1 MCTDHPVFAGPAKNG
16 GWRIGIWVQPGAR
29 KTEVAGMHGDYLKI
43 RLQARAVDN
52 KANSALTVFVSKILG
67 IKASQVVIESGHAS
81 RQKNLLLDVE
91 EEPDWNVFSEK
102 ALGKP

>member
-16 GWRIGIWVQPGAR
+16 GWRLGIWVQPGAR
-29 KTEVAGMHGDYLKI
+29 KTEVAGLHGDFLKI
-43 RLQARAVDN
+43 RVQARAVDN

-91 EEPDWNVFSEK
+91 EEPDWKVFSEK